1 MVKYMLGLIRTLAH
15 LIQMDKDLNK
25 ERPYE

>member
-1 MVKYMLGLIRTLAH
+1 MHGLIRMPVQLTP
-15 LIQMDKDLNK
+15 MDKDLNK

>member
-1 MVKYMLGLIRTLAH
+1 MHGLIRTLAH
-15 LIQMDKDLNK
+15 LIQTDKDLNK